1 MFRYATEA
9 YYQKK
14 IEKLEAKIEI
24 LKEKV
29 AQLESENYVN
39 RDQ

>member
-14 IEKLEAKIEI
+14 IAKLEGKIEM
-24 LKEKV
+24 LKEKI

-39 RDQ
+39 RDK

>member
-1 MFRYATEA
+1 MFRYATET

-14 IEKLEAKIEI
+14 IEKLEGKIQI
-24 LKEKV
+24 LKEKI

-39 RDQ
+39 KGL